1 MHLGKPICA
10 PPHLRSFPN
19 DSSESETVPVLVW
32 LMITF
37 HVLHR
42 TSSITFF
49 FHASVLQVTDGVM
62 TFVLCLNIV
71 FQAPQQMLATFDDCF
86 AHQSFWLDVSL
97 YSSISGA
104 VHEGGSRTLSHT
116 LTFCLPF
123 YFSFSLSLFFS
134 LVASTATITKLY
146 LVSLHMLRD
155 MVSVHICVSNDSS
168 NNVTRNNSN
177 NELYPVF
184 PRPLHTRWGT
194 CYLCM
199 WPPTAKTMFL
209 PAPGLAFPETKWIT
223 KINQ

>member
-19 DSSESETVPVLVW
+19 DASESETVPVLVW

-71 FQAPQQMLATFDDCF
+71 SQAPQQMLATFDDCF

-123 YFSFSLSLFFS
+123 HFSFSLSLSFFPCS
-134 LVASTATITKLY
+134 KHSYHNQTLPSFSTYAEGY
-146 LVSLHMLRD
+146 G
-155 MVSVHICVSNDSS
+155 IC
-168 NNVTRNNSN
+168 TYMC
-177 NELYPVF
+177 L
-184 PRPLHTRWGT
+184 
-194 CYLCM
+194 
-199 WPPTAKTMFL
+199 
-209 PAPGLAFPETKWIT
+209 KW
-223 KINQ
+223 QQQ